1 MTFLATLLIII
12 ILALYG
18 LKEYY
23 QIKTGI
29 TPQKTPAASL
39 AYIAQLIERSAESGT
54 FLNLSS
60 GFGGGILEL
69 AKRLPTWE
77 VTGIE
82 QSPTHWIVANL
93 RTIGKNYGNY
103 RFFMSDPTLWP
114 LKDYSVVFIHQ
125 EAKTLKRW
133 ESSIAK
139 RLQPG
144 TLFISYNQPLP
155 RIKALDTMVLNP
167 TTTLYLYKKP
177 AQAAEEV
184 QPLPIEPVGPITP
197 VGIPVV
203 ETHPEIQPPTPLPL

>member
-1 MTFLATLLIII
+1 MTFLAVLLILIA
-12 ILALYG
+12 LALYG

-29 TPQKTPAASL
+29 SMQKTPAGSM

-54 FLNLSS
+54 FLDLSS
-60 GFGGGILEL
+60 GYGGRVLEL

-77 VTGIE
+77 ITGVE
-82 QSPTHWIVANL
+82 QSPTPWIVANL

-103 RFFMSDPTLWP
+103 RFFMNDTTLWP

-125 EAKTLKRW
+125 EAKTIRRW

-155 RIKALDTMVLNP
+155 RIKAIDTVALNP

-177 AQAAEEV
+177 AVAEDV
-184 QPLPIEPVGPITP
+184 QPLPIEGAAPITP
-197 VGIPVV
+197 VAAPVV
-203 ETHPEIQPPTPLPL
+203 ETHPEAQPEISLPS